1 MFGAKKFQFYYESS
15 ADEVKTCLD
24 KYHRLGI
31 VDVQPW
37 SLPEP
42 LLHHGVSSCSFAT
55 STQICK
61 SIEGRQISD

>member
-1 MFGAKKFQFYYESS
+1 MFGAKKFQFYDQSS

-42 LLHHGVSSCSFAT
+42 LLNPDVSSF
-55 STQICK
+55 TQL
-61 SIEGRQISD
+61 GD